1 MRRPGVILLGGVAV
15 ACASLLGTVPGEP
28 TGGFSLDWF
37 TIDGGGGSSAGGAF
51 AMDGTIG
58 QPDAG
63 GPLTGGEFSLSGG
76 FWAGAGGGSTGRPAR
91 LTSFTVLEGTLI
103 SGGLPRLRRSD
114 DRYIETEARVTGEV
128 AQPQL
133 LVARVVAESAVQ
145 DPTDMV
151 LTFESHITDVEGT
164 VSLVLRNWRQ
174 GELVQV
180 AQFAVGMEDEVQQVT
195 VPRARR
201 FIRASDGR
209 IKLQIKKI
217 VFFPFT
223 LGGFHSLIDHVEIL
237 VR

>member
-1 MRRPGVILLGGVAV
+1 M
-15 ACASLLGTVPGEP
+15 
-28 TGGFSLDWF
+28 
-37 TIDGGGGSSAGGAF
+37 
-51 AMDGTIG
+51 
-58 QPDAG
+58 
-63 GPLTGGEFSLSGG
+63 
-76 FWAGAGGGSTGRPAR
+76 
-91 LTSFTVLEGTLI
+91 
-103 SGGLPRLRRSD
+103 
-114 DRYIETEARVTGEV
+114 
-128 AQPQL
+128 
-133 LVARVVAESAVQ
+133 RVVAVSDVQ

-164 VSLVLRNWRQ
+164 VWLFLRNWRQ

-180 AQFAVGMEDEVQQVT
+180 AEFSVGLTDEVQQVT

-201 FIRASDGR
+201 FIRTSDGR